1 MGLLNA
7 LFAPF
12 IFVYLLVF
20 FFFRYFEASRIF
32 DLLSYPLYLSLWMEE
47 KIGVPQE
54 SKRDWIAC
62 ILSVCKM
69 EVPRIQ

>member
-47 KIGVPQE
+47 K
-54 SKRDWIAC
+54 
-62 ILSVCKM
+62 
-69 EVPRIQ
+69 